1 MTYQQIFS
9 SNSNHL
15 PSNEEG
21 GYGNEV
27 KPRRNETSE
36 IIKTVPKYT
45 TKAGTLRFLK
55 DRLKSAAIADL
66 YSFTVSTWKTDR
78 EACLSEINKLFFL
91 ALLNKQSN
99 SDLLRTAG
107 LSIIKFMF
115 ASNNI
120 LATSKCMWF
129 GKDI

>member
-1 MTYQQIFS
+1 MTNQQIFN
-9 SNSNHL
+9 SNSNYL

-78 EACLSEINKLFFL
+78 KRVYQ
-91 ALLNKQSN
+91 K
-99 SDLLRTAG
+99 
-107 LSIIKFMF
+107 
-115 ASNNI
+115 
-120 LATSKCMWF
+120 
-129 GKDI
+129 